1 MNLILEVILKA
12 IIVGLFTIIIGQLLG
27 FLMHNIY
34 TIDFLP
40 EVCNTWN
47 KYYIME
53 QILFLTGFLIHIIS
67 QLISIYNC

>member
-47 KYYIME
+47 KYYSVK
-53 QILFLTGFLIHIIS
+53 FKSNSNII
-67 QLISIYNC
+67 NN